1 MEEPVRPACGGAW
14 SDYQCIN
21 HRAFCLGGYAMDCAA
36 GTVCLG
42 STRGESPCKW
52 PTGGE
57 SPAQTC
63 PNGDGAC
70 TGDNTFCSGGLNFT
84 CPGGAVCRAGCCVYQ
99 TRERPRLRL
108 CSPCLPGV
116 CVAPWMQAACCA
128 LLAMARRKRGA
139 RHIARCCNAS
149 LPRACFCATAPFC
162 ARSR

>member
-1 MEEPVRPACGGAW
+1 
-14 SDYQCIN
+14 
-21 HRAFCLGGYAMDCAA
+21 MDCAA

-116 CVAPWMQAACCA
+116 CMAPWMQAARCA
-128 LLAMARRKRGA
+128 LLAPARRKPLCTSHRSLLQCLPPASLFLRHCSLLCPQPMTHTAPGA
-139 RHIARCCNAS
+139 RAATELPAQQAPRRSAS
-149 LPRACFCATAPFC
+149 GAP
-162 ARSR
+162 